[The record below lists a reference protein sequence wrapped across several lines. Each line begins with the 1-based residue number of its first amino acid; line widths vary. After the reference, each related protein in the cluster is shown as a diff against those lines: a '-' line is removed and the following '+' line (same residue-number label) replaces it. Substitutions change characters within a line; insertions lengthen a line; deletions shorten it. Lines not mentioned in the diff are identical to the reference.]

1 METLTIVSTMF
12 WLLLVGSLSVVSIFF
27 SNGKSNRCFNNLLS
41 LIALHNLTVV
51 STIFLPCIFSS
62 LSIVLTL
69 CQMENLSFVS
79 TIFWHFLVGN
89 LFDVSILFSSGKSNR
104 CYNNVLA
111 FHCRHFICRFNSFFK
126 WKISPLFQQFV
137 IFDCRKSIRC
147 FNSFLK
153 WIIKLF
159 FQQLFCLAL

>member
-1 METLTIVSTMF
+1 MDNLTVVST
-12 WLLLVGSLSVVSIFF
+12 LCLPCIVGKLSVVLILISK
-27 SNGKSNRCFNNLLS
+27 GKSNRCFNNFL
-41 LIALHNLTVV
+41 ALHFKAIYPL
-51 STIFLPCIFSS
+51 IQFF
-62 LSIVLTL
+62 
-69 CQMENLSFVS
+69 CQMENLTVVS

-89 LFDVSILFSSGKSNR
+89 LSVVSILFSSGKSNR
-104 CYNNVLA
+104 CYNNFLA
-111 FHCRHFICRFNSFFK
+111 FPCRRFICRFNSFFK